1 MFQRLSTDFLN
12 WIIIIGVILFVLEI
26 TFFNGGLIFTAV
38 ISGIFIYVGWKN
50 FSHLW
55 GKICF
60 WIALISLI
68 FSILNMMAVRFL
80 VLVAIGLFIVHYL
93 KAKDQRIEIKPEFNV
108 LSDEIGEEVI
118 RVKPI
123 FDHQIF
129 GDQETFETAYAWRDI
144 NIHGG
149 FGDRVIDLSNT
160 VLPDDTVVIS
170 IRHIFGHIEIYVPYE
185 VEVSIHHSVLYGKA
199 NILGNHHMRLMN
211 ETISYKT
218 KEYDLKQQR
227 VKIITSLI
235 SGDIE
240 VKRI

>member
-1 MFQRLSTDFLN
+1 MFQRLSTDLLN
-12 WIIIIGVILFVLEI
+12 WIVIIGVILFVLEI
-26 TFFNGGLIFTAV
+26 TFFNGGLIFSA
-38 ISGIFIYVGWKN
+38 IIAGGFIYLGWKN
-50 FSHLW
+50 FTHLW

-80 VLVAIGLFIVHYL
+80 ILAGLGLFLVHYI
-93 KAKDQRIEIKPEFNV
+93 KSKDEKQEITPELQV
-108 LSDEIGEEVI
+108 LDEHVGEEVL
-118 RVKPI
+118 RVKPL
-123 FDHQIF
+123 FDHKLF
-129 GDQETFETAYAWRDI
+129 GDQHTYDTAYAWRDI

-160 VLPDDTVVIS
+160 VLPNDTAVIS

-185 VEVSIHHSVLYGKA
+185 VEVSIHHSAVFGRA
-199 NILGNHHMRLMN
+199 NILGTHHHRLMN
-211 ETISYKT
+211 ETLSYKT
-218 KEYDLKQQR
+218 AQYDLKQPR